1 MKNTF
6 TKIALLVLSLA
17 LLACVPFAVSAEE
30 TSNEVEILAK
40 NVIYNDY
47 IQLAFAVDV
56 TLDEAE
62 SVTVVYKW
70 GEDGDVKKAVLL
82 DTTDPANVYKETNP
96 VFAIEGVPAKELAA
110 TVYVAAYT
118 GDALAEDAEWLS
130 YSAAEYFYAKLYKDG
145 FVNMTEADG
154 EDYNRKCLYQTQ
166 LELGK
171 YAQLVLNYNE
181 DKLATDYSYIFTKN
195 DNVSF
200 GGKSTAFGYGEL
212 SLTATSELAI
222 SGWTLTDMNGEETTL
237 ETAILTAK
245 GVYSVEPIFGGH
257 ECADENKDHKCE
269 NCGETL
275 TECATND
282 GNHLCDLCGK
292 VVSACADATADGKCD
307 VCSKYLFTADVDSYG
322 AGSGITA
329 HNVGWNGT
337 ANKADSFSSVD
348 TLSTA
353 NRPTNFGKGYWFNLV
368 ANPTDAADRVIQYNM
383 NSTNSNWDSN
393 GEFNSDSYLLF
404 TPTEQVADGDLIVFQ
419 FDYWQ
424 NGGNT
429 GKNPLLYYEAFANNA
444 TSTGNKVTYT
454 WNADTNGDTTK
465 ETGVRPAQ
473 ASSDIKNMTG
483 WVPYQTW
490 FTIRVVYSNTAHKSY
505 YYVSTDGGVT
515 FDYLKAVSYAQE
527 SDLTQVGFY
536 AEYVWQCGATMYID
550 NVLCVKTNEA
560 TFGIDLP

>member
-40 NVIYNDY
+40 NVIYGDQ
-47 IQLAFAVDV
+47 IQVAFAVDATIEDALAGNV
-56 TLDEAE
+56 KLA
-62 SVTVVYKW
+62 YKW
-70 GEDGDVKKAVLL
+70 GENGEVKNAVVLNPEEG
-82 DTTDPANVYKETNP
+82 TNNVYEGHP
-96 VFAIEGVPAKELAA
+96 VFAIEGVAPKNLADVVYA
-110 TVYVAAYT
+110 TAYT
-118 GDALAEDAEWLS
+118 GDAPADDAEWLT
-130 YSAAEYFYAKLYKDG
+130 YSAAEYFYARLYKDG
-145 FVNMTEADG
+145 FINKTEADDT
-154 EDYNRKCLYQTQ
+154 ETKKDYSRKLLYLAQ
-166 LELGK
+166 LDVAK
-171 YAQLVLNYNE
+171 YAQVVLNYNSNE
-181 DKLATDYSYIFTKN
+181 LVTDYTYIFTTNKN
-195 DNVSF
+195 VNFD
-200 GGKSTAFGYGEL
+200 GKRTAFGYGEL
-212 SLTATSELAI
+212 KPAVEYTGKGELI
-222 SGWTLTDMNGEETTL
+222 GWTLTDMNGEITEL
-237 ETAILTAK
+237 NTAALAAT
-245 GVYSVEPIFGGH
+245 GVYSAEPVIKGVH
-257 ECADENKDHKCE
+257 E
-269 NCGETL
+269 
-275 TECATND
+275 
-282 GNHLCDLCGK
+282 
-292 VVSACADATADGKCD
+292 CADATADGKCD
-307 VCSKYLFTADVDSYG
+307 VCSKYLFTAEVDSYG

-337 ANKADSFSSVD
+337 ANKAESFSSVD

-353 NRPTNFGKGYWFNLV
+353 GRPTNFGKGYWFSLV
-368 ANPTDAADRVIQYNM
+368 ANPTDATDRVIQYNM
-383 NSTNSNWDSN
+383 NSTSTNWDTN

-429 GKNPLLYYEAFANNA
+429 GKNPLLYYEVFANDA

-473 ASSDIKNMTG
+473 ASSDIKDMTG
-483 WVPYQTW
+483 WVSYQTW

-505 YYVSTDGGVT
+505 YYVSTDGGAT